1 MKNKI
6 IINADDF
13 GLNSSVNKAIVESF
27 NNGLINSTTLMA
39 NMPGFEEAVEMAHK
53 SKIN

>member
-1 MKNKI
+1 MGKLSR

-13 GLNSSVNKAIVESF
+13 GLSSSVNKIVESF

-39 NMPGFEEAVEMAHK
+39 NMPGFEEAVELFIT
-53 SKIN
+53 KIK